1 VGAATVAGLAA
12 AGYALK
18 AWLSVSRAEAGGR
31 LPFWFDDSFAP
42 TTAIYVVALA
52 LLGAAIAGV
61 TPALKVTGRGLESRL
76 RQAAAAG
83 GGLRFGGLW
92 TAVIV
97 MQVAVT
103 VAFPATAF
111 FVRRSVV
118 QIQSLDVGFQA
129 EEFLSARFEMDRE
142 IWPDVSAEQS
152 RADLLT
158 RFRAARQEVQRRL
171 EAEPGVAGVT
181 FTSVLPRTRSSASFE
196 ISAWFPTRATA
207 RAFTIL

>member
-1 VGAATVAGLAA
+1 
-12 AGYALK
+12 
-18 AWLSVSRAEAGGR
+18 
-31 LPFWFDDSFAP
+31 
-42 TTAIYVVALA
+42 
-52 LLGAAIAGV
+52 V

-142 IWPDVSAEQS
+142 ISPDVSAEQS